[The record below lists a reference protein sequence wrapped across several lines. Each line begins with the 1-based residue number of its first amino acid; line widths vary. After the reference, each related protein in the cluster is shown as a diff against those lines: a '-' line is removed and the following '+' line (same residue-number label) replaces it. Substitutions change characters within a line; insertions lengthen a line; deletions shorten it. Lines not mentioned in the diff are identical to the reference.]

1 MSTALARRD
10 TQLDRYI
17 AEVAKHPLLS
27 RERELELARAF
38 RDEGDVAAAHELVV
52 SNLRFVVK
60 VAHEY
65 RGYGFRTLD
74 LIQEGNIGLMQAVK
88 KFDPDKGYRL
98 ISYAVWWIRAH
109 IQSFIMSA
117 WSLVKLGSGR
127 VRRHLF
133 FKLRSAKSKLEQHA
147 EGDGELANSKAL
159 AKQLGVSEADINKM
173 EVRLAAHDFSLD
185 APVGEEGPLTHLE
198 LLSEAETQEDTIAAE
213 QERKLLDGALAATE
227 PTLNTKERA
236 ILERRLLAEEPVTLA
251 EIGDEFGLTRERVRQ
266 IEQRVIAKL
275 RDAMPAA
282 RALPARVSP

>member
-1 MSTALARRD
+1 MSTTALVKRD
-10 TQLDRYI
+10 QQLDRYI

-27 RERELELARAF
+27 REREIELARAF
-38 RDEGDVAAAHELVV
+38 RDTGDVAAAHELVV

-88 KFDPDKGYRL
+88 KFDPEKGYRL

-133 FKLRSAKSKLEQHA
+133 FKLRSAKSKLEQAA
-147 EGDGELANSKAL
+147 EGDADVASNKELAR
-159 AKQLGVSEADINKM
+159 QLGVSEADINEM

-185 APVGEEGPLTHLE
+185 APVGEDGPLTHVE
-198 LLSEAETQEDTIAAE
+198 MLSEPESQEQMVVAKE
-213 QERKLLDGALAATE
+213 ERRMLDGALAATE
-227 PTLNTKERA
+227 GRLNDKERA
-236 ILERRLLAEEPVTLA
+236 ILQKRLLADEPATLA

-266 IEQRVIAKL
+266 LEQRVIAKL
-275 RDAMPAA
+275 RE
-282 RALPARVSP
+282 ALPAAV